1 MKDNEKIEKL
11 QTELDKV
18 YEELYELKSSKSK
31 KYLFDA
37 HHQLINEIEIAIN
50 IKIEEYK
57 EQEFDDMPVEDF
69 LSTLHLVKRYIQE
82 YKRSYKI

>member
-1 MKDNEKIEKL
+1 MKDKEKIEKL

-31 KYLFDA
+31 DYLFDA
-37 HHQLINEIEIAIN
+37 HHELINDIEYGIN
-50 IKIEEYK
+50 SKIEEYK

-69 LSTLHLVKRYIQE
+69 LSTLKQFKRYIQE
-82 YKRSYKI
+82 YKKSYKI